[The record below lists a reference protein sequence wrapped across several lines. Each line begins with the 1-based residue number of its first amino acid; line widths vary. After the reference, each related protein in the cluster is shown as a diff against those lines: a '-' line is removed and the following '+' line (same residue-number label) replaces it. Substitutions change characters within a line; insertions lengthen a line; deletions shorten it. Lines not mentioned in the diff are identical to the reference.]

1 MEALDSRLSTLDPLD
16 MRIVFVGPPG
26 AGKGTQA
33 QRLKD
38 YLGVTHLSTGDILRE
53 ADQAGTEL
61 GRRAAEFFRVGK
73 LVPDHLVVSIVAARL
88 AHADCLDG
96 YLFDGFP
103 RTVAQAQALD
113 AILGEQRMPLDVV
126 LSIEVPSEEIFE
138 RLAGRGRQD
147 DEVDTIRERLDQYH
161 ALTEPILAYYSKQGI
176 LRRIDGT
183 GTPDQVFERIRQAVE
198 MAKQPSS

>member
-1 MEALDSRLSTLDPLD
+1 

-38 YLGVTHLSTGDILRE
+38 YLGVSHLSTGDILRE

-73 LVPDHLVVSIVAARL
+73 LVPDHLVVSIVAERL

-113 AILGEQRMPLDVV
+113 AILDEQRMPLDLVV
-126 LSIEVPSEEIFE
+126 SIEVPSEEIFQ

-147 DEVDTIRERLDQYH
+147 DEVETIRERLEQYR
-161 ALTEPILAYYSKQGI
+161 ALTEPLTDYYEQKGI

-183 GTPDQVFERIRQAVE
+183 GSPDEVFERIKQAVE
-198 MAKQPSS
+198 MARQTSS